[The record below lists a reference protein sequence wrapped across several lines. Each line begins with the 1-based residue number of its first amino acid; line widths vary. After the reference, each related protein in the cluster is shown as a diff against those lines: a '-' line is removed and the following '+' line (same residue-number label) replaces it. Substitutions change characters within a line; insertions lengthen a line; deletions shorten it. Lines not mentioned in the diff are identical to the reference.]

1 MAADRWALVAG
12 LTAVVVLSALVGW
25 LGFRAYQSHTAEVQR
40 NIYLEVARQ
49 GAVNL
54 TTFDYQHVDADV
66 QRILGSATGSFY
78 DNFSHRSRSFVDT
91 VKRSQSKSAGTVT
104 EAGVESQTRDQG
116 QVLVAVTVKTVNSG
130 RAEQEPQA
138 LRMRITV
145 HKVGDG
151 ARSPTSHSCHDC
163 TALRQG
169 RQPHRRNGTGVGI
182 RAPCRLVSRAG
193 LWSASQPRVA
203 ACHRGGSVEV
213 ARLL

>member
-1 MAADRWALVAG
+1 MADDAAEPKSSGSTTDGEPESAGVTAYPGQAPPPPYRVMAADRWALVAG

-151 ARSPTSHSCHDC
+151 
-163 TALRQG
+163 G
-169 RQPHRRNGTGVGI
+169 K
-182 RAPCRLVSRAG
+182 VSN
-193 LWSASQPRVA
+193 VA
-203 ACHRGGSVEV
+203 FLS
-213 ARLL
+213 